1 MANKYHGQ
9 VAAVGKVH
17 SGRKTGSAAAGT
29 VNEKPG
35 FPGADLPGKSQPK
48 DRSGGVKRCQTYPNS
63 KGI

>member
-9 VAAVGKVH
+9 VAAHGKVH
-17 SGRKTGSAAAGT
+17 SGRKTGSGATGT
-29 VNEKPG
+29 VNDKPG